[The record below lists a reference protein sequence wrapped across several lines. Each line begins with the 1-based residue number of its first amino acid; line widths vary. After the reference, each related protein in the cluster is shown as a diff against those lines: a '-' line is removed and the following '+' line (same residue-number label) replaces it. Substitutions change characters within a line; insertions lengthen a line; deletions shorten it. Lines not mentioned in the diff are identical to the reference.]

1 MLKRV
6 ELYLYFMRT
15 WVRPSLRELLNCT
28 DRCPCS
34 LILVP
39 SSRLPRSRSRTNGQP
54 SSITCWRSWEL
65 RQRDPRSRFLATLH
79 FTSLLTWPGDGTCSE
94 AVVSR
99 SRFWINLVLVH
110 WPLVTSLQLQL
121 RGCWDLLRCRFLFD
135 KGHRMGKVWSERKR
149 KWQ

>member
-28 DRCPCS
+28 NRCPCS

-39 SSRLPRSRSRTNGQP
+39 SSRLPRSRSRTDGQP

-79 FTSLLTWPGDGTCSE
+79 FTSLLAWPGDGTCSE
-94 AVVSR
+94 A
-99 SRFWINLVLVH
+99 LVLV
-110 WPLVTSLQLQL
+110 PLQTSFLVLVYWVTPQQREL
-121 RGCWDLLRCRFLFD
+121 RGCTGICFAGKVLFD
-135 KGHRMGKVWSERKR
+135 KGHRMGKVC
-149 KWQ
+149 